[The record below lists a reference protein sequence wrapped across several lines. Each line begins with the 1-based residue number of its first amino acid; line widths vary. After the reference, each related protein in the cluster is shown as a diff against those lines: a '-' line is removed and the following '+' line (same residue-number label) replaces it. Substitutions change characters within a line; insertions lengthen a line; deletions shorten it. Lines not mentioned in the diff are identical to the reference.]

1 MVIPPLKYVVDH
13 PAIDKVS
20 TAEHDSCISPPVYR
34 KAALKDS
41 LQRAILNVFGVSS
54 NITVSDI
61 EAATQAPYYTSPPNT
76 TTSTVGTHNSNT

>member
-1 MVIPPLKYVVDH
+1 MLLITQQSIKFRQLNVTHAFVH
-13 PAIDKVS
+13 
-20 TAEHDSCISPPVYR
+20 VYR

-76 TTSTVGTHNSNT
+76 TTSTVGTHDSNT

>member
-1 MVIPPLKYVVDH
+1 MLLITRQSIKFRQLNMTHVFRPP
-13 PAIDKVS
+13 A
-20 TAEHDSCISPPVYR
+20 YR